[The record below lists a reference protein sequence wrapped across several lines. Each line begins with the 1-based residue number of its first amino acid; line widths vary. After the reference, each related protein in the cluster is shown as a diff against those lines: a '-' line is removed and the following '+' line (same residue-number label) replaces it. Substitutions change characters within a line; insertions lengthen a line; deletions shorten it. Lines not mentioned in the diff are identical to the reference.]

1 MTCEG
6 VGVYKGMGTCKG
18 VGCRIKELRSYLG
31 LSLADFGNA
40 IGYTATHVSRLEKG
54 GTEPKKS
61 LLKRISETFSVN
73 PSYFEDRGIRIEDAV
88 QKPVEQAIINAEVSA
103 RLKSARRERGLK
115 QKELAEI
122 AGVEN
127 ALISGV
133 ENHNRLLT
141 EPMAKKLADAL
152 MVGVDWLLYGV
163 EGKKEYPVNDE
174 MIDWLWTQ
182 KQLRKNIWE
191 QMKSR
196 TVLSS

>member
-1 MTCEG
+1 M
-6 VGVYKGMGTCKG
+6 
-18 VGCRIKELRSYLG
+18 
-31 LSLADFGNA
+31 
-40 IGYTATHVSRLEKG
+40 
-54 GTEPKKS
+54 
-61 LLKRISETFSVN
+61 
-73 PSYFEDRGIRIEDAV
+73 

-152 MVGVDWLLYGV
+152 MVGIDWLLYGI
-163 EGKKEYPVNDE
+163 EDKKDYPVNEE

-191 QMKSR
+191 QMKS
-196 TVLSS
+196 

>member
-1 MTCEG
+1 M
-6 VGVYKGMGTCKG
+6 
-18 VGCRIKELRSYLG
+18 
-31 LSLADFGNA
+31 
-40 IGYTATHVSRLEKG
+40 
-54 GTEPKKS
+54 
-61 LLKRISETFSVN
+61 
-73 PSYFEDRGIRIEDAV
+73 

-152 MVGVDWLLYGV
+152 MVGVDWLLHGV
-163 EGKKEYPVNDE
+163 EGKKDYPVNDE
-174 MIDWLWTQ
+174 MIDWLWSQ
-182 KQLRKNIWE
+182 EQVRKSIWE
-191 QMKSR
+191 QIKSR
-196 TVLSS
+196 TIFSS